1 MNTKLEIGHIEN
13 NYKENYE
20 EKDNNGIS
28 EFDCSMNEKN
38 EKTPFK
44 NELDDNNYKEGSNEN
59 KSRNKDDKDKNNDK
73 DNFNFNYFTLKVDNS
88 TEKKDSN
95 NPNNNFS
102 NIKIK
107 NNRLV
112 LFKDMK
118 SKDIKN
124 KDNSLIIKNEIK
136 DFNKTVNED
145 INKFNKDIKYKKIDN
160 MKNKKE
166 KKKNINNKKTKTLIS
181 KKINKINK
189 EEFHNH
195 KNTSLFGK
203 TSIFIKLNDDNENKN
218 GNKKGKIN
226 TKQNNKSVE
235 FKKDLNYEIK
245 YKNLNNYSAK
255 HSNSIKINNN
265 NIKSTKLNKN
275 KINRITSSVKS
286 TVILDKN
293 INKNYNNIYKPYDI
307 NCLFIQNEKEIKNE
321 VIRLSENK
329 CYKIKNIRNDK
340 YIINF
345 KSIDLSV
352 ELMIEKLDDLY
363 SILKLKK
370 IKGKNSDYINQL
382 NVILNQIVNHKKI

>member
-1 MNTKLEIGHIEN
+1 VN
-13 NYKENYE
+13 
-20 EKDNNGIS
+20 
-28 EFDCSMNEKN
+28 
-38 EKTPFK
+38 
-44 NELDDNNYKEGSNEN
+44 
-59 KSRNKDDKDKNNDK
+59 
-73 DNFNFNYFTLKVDNS
+73 NS

-118 SKDIKN
+118 SKDINNKN
-124 KDNSLIIKNEIK
+124 NSLIIKNEIK

-160 MKNKKE
+160 MKIKNEKNK
-166 KKKNINNKKTKTLIS
+166 NTYHKKTKTFIS

-189 EEFHNH
+189 DEFHHH
-195 KNTSLFGK
+195 KNTSLLGK
-203 TSIFIKLNDDNENKN
+203 TSIFMKLNDDNENKN
-218 GNKKGKIN
+218 DNKKGKVN

-235 FKKDLNYEIK
+235 FKKDINYEIK
-245 YKNLNNYSAK
+245 LKNLNNYSAK
-255 HSNSIKINNN
+255 NSNNIKINNII
-265 NIKSTKLNKN
+265 IKNTKLNKN
-275 KINRITSSVKS
+275 KTNRITSSVKS

-293 INKNYNNIYKPYDI
+293 TNNNYNNIFKPYDI
-307 NCLFIQNEKEIKNE
+307 NCLFVQNEKVIKNE
-321 VIRLSENK
+321 LIRLSENK
-329 CYKIKNIRNDK
+329 SYKIKNIRNEK

-352 ELMIEKLDDLY
+352 ELIIEKLDDLY

-382 NVILNQIVNHKKI
+382 NVILNQIENHKKI